1 LILSQST
8 GNLILG
14 QGNGACPKVTV
25 DSAGLEPVATELANL
40 RVERIAGLNQDQ
52 VTRILQIMQE
62 RG

>member
-25 DSAGLEPVATELANL
+25 DSPGREPVATELANL

-52 VTRILQIMQE
+52 VTRILRIMQE